1 MRCICK
7 RTDQGL
13 GTDVDFE
20 SLCRALVA
28 ELGLGRPEDIVS
40 IQALAGGV
48 SSDIAVVSL
57 RERKI
62 CIKGALPQLKVAAQW
77 LAPVHRNATEY
88 CWLSTVATIL
98 PEAVPK
104 LYGQSTDLGAFAM
117 EYLDPSQYKNW
128 KASLLAGEVESE
140 TARAVAQ
147 SLAKIHAHSATETFP
162 AEGFQD
168 KAGFHALRLEPYLEF
183 TALKHPSIRDQLY
196 QISQEFHAAQ
206 IALVHG
212 DVSPKNILIGA
223 NGPVLLDAECAVM
236 GDPAFDI
243 AFCMSHFL
251 LKATH
256 RPAQASAYLALVGH
270 FWEAYQGGLNWE
282 SAPSLE
288 GRVARLLPAL
298 LLARVDG
305 KSPAEYLGPE
315 QQQLIRVLAIRFIT
329 QSPQHLEPLVT
340 ALQET
345 LRS

>member
-1 MRCICK
+1 MGADI
-7 RTDQGL
+7 
-13 GTDVDFE
+13 DFE
-20 SLCRALVA
+20 SQCRALVA

-48 SSDIAVVSL
+48 SSDIAEVTL
-57 RERKI
+57 PDRKI
-62 CIKGALPQLKVAAQW
+62 CIKGALPQLKVAAKW

-88 CWLSTVATIL
+88 RWLSTVATIL

-104 LYGQSTDLGAFAM
+104 LYGQSTALGAFAM

-128 KASLLAGEVESE
+128 KASLLAGEVEPE

-147 SLAKIHAHSATETFP
+147 SLAKIHALSATKTFP
-162 AEGFQD
+162 AADFQD

-183 TALKHPSIRDQLY
+183 TALKHPSIRDMLY
-196 QISQEFHAAQ
+196 QIAQEFHAAQ
-206 IALVHG
+206 ITLVHG
-212 DVSPKNILIGA
+212 DVSPKNILVSA
-223 NGPVLLDAECAVM
+223 KGPVFLDAECAVM

-243 AFCMSHFL
+243 AFCINHFL
-251 LKATH
+251 LKAVH
-256 RPAQASAYLALVGH
+256 RPAQASALVGLVGH

-305 KSPAEYLGPE
+305 KSPAEYLNPE
-315 QQQLIRVLAIRFIT
+315 QQQLVRVLAIRFIK
-329 QSPQHLEPLVT
+329 QSPQHLEPILT

-345 LRS
+345 LRIT

>member
-1 MRCICK
+1 VRNTCK
-7 RTDQGL
+7 RTGQGL
-13 GTDVDFE
+13 GADVDFE
-20 SLCRALVA
+20 SQCRALVA
-28 ELGLGRPEDIVS
+28 ELGLGRSEDIMS

-48 SSDIAVVSL
+48 SSDIAVVTM

-62 CIKGALPQLKVAAQW
+62 CIKGALPQLKVAARW

-88 CWLSTVATIL
+88 RWLGTVATIL

-104 LYGQSTDLGAFAM
+104 LYGHSPALGAFAM
-117 EYLDPSQYKNW
+117 EYFDPSHFKNW
-128 KASLLAGEVESE
+128 KASLMVGEVKPE

-147 SLAKIHAHSATETFP
+147 SLAKIHAHSATKTFP
-162 AEGFQD
+162 SAGFQD
-168 KAGFHALRLEPYLEF
+168 KKGFHALRLEPYLEF
-183 TALKHPSIRDQLY
+183 TALRHPSIRDQMY
-196 QISQEFHAAQ
+196 QLSQEFHAAQ

-212 DVSPKNILIGA
+212 DVSPKNILVGA
-223 NGPVLLDAECAVM
+223 SGPVLLDAECAVM

-243 AFCMSHFL
+243 AFCMNHFL
-251 LKATH
+251 LKAAY
-256 RPAQASAYLALVGH
+256 RPAQAAAYAALVEH
-270 FWEAYQGGLNWE
+270 FWEAYQGALNWE

-305 KSPAEYLGPE
+305 KSPAEYLNSD
-315 QQQLIRVLAIRFIT
+315 QQQLIRVLAIPFIK
-329 QSPQHLEPLVT
+329 QSPPRLEPILS